1 MPRKKTPPQIP
12 LPKGWNKFVKSGMI
26 HVFALAQYALIYSRS
41 WAADSSNQRVR
52 LKAENNRLEQEVAAF
67 REEMRIKDARM
78 DRLDPNR
85 RPHYLPTERMA
96 ILELRATRGWSYE
109 QAARVFLV
117 RAETISNWARRI
129 DEAGA
134 NALVQPSGPINKYD
148 GYTRYAVQRLKL
160 LCPSFGKM
168 KIAQILCRAVLH
180 LGTSTVGR
188 ILKEPPHPN
197 PAKKQATRAGEEA
210 TPAEEVAA
218 EEAPRIVTA
227 KRTNHV
233 WHIDLTLVPTKMGFW
248 TSWLPFSLPQCWPFG
263 YWVAVVVDH
272 FSRRAMGFAVF
283 KKDPSSRDVRSFL
296 GRLMSQSQAK
306 PKYVICDKGKQFWS
320 DGFKRWCKRKGI
332 EPPRYG
338 AVGQHGSIAVVE
350 RFILSMK
357 NEGTRKLL
365 VSLRR
370 DTFRAELVSL
380 FDWYNEHRP
389 HTTLGGKTPDEV
401 YHNRYPDNRRP
412 RIEPREHWPRG
423 SPCANPQALVAGKPG
438 QRFEMIVSF
447 HDNRRHLPVVKLRR
461 VA

>member
-1 MPRKKTPPQIP
+1 
-12 LPKGWNKFVKSGMI
+12 
-26 HVFALAQYALIYSRS
+26 
-41 WAADSSNQRVR
+41 
-52 LKAENNRLEQEVAAF
+52 
-67 REEMRIKDARM
+67 
-78 DRLDPNR
+78 
-85 RPHYLPTERMA
+85 
-96 ILELRATRGWSYE
+96 
-109 QAARVFLV
+109 
-117 RAETISNWARRI
+117 
-129 DEAGA
+129 
-134 NALVQPSGPINKYD
+134 
-148 GYTRYAVQRLKL
+148 
-160 LCPSFGKM
+160 M
-168 KIAQILCRAVLH
+168 KIAQVLCRAGLH

-188 ILKEPPHPN
+188 ILKEPPHP
-197 PAKKQATRAGEEA
+197 K
-210 TPAEEVAA
+210 PAEKEAPTQAAEESPPAEQVAA
-218 EEAPRIVTA
+218 ELAPRVVTA

-233 WHIDLTLVPTKMGFW
+233 WHVDLTLVPTQMGFW

-283 KKDPSSRDVRSFL
+283 KKDPCSRDGRSFL

-306 PKYVICDKGKQFWS
+306 PKYLICDKGKQFWCE
-320 DGFKRWCKRKGI
+320 GFKDWCEWKGI

-401 YHNRYPDNRRP
+401 YHNRYPGNRRP
-412 RIEPREHWPRG
+412 RIEPREHWRRG
-423 SPCANPQALVAGKPG
+423 APCAKPQTLIAGKPG
-438 QRFEMIVSF
+438 QRFEMVVSF
-447 HDNRRHLPVVKLRR
+447 HKKRRHLPVVKLNR
-461 VA
+461 AA